1 MDTAKCV
8 AALFD
13 FDGVVMDTESQY
25 TVFWNGVGRKYH
37 PEYEAF
43 GLKIKGQTLDQ
54 IYGKYFQGMDEEQK
68 RITEALDRY
77 ESEMQ
82 YIYVPGVAD
91 FMRELRGRGVK
102 IAIVTSSN
110 EKKMANV
117 YAAHPEL
124 KPLVDC
130 ILTAEQFA
138 RSKPAPDCF
147 LLGAE
152 VFGTVP
158 QNCVVFEDS
167 FHGLEAG
174 NAAGM
179 AVVGLSTTNP
189 EEAIRDKCRTV
200 IPDFRSFTCDDMM
213 KLLK

>member
-1 MDTAKCV
+1 
-8 AALFD
+8 
-13 FDGVVMDTESQY
+13 
-25 TVFWNGVGRKYH
+25 
-37 PEYEAF
+37 
-43 GLKIKGQTLDQ
+43 
-54 IYGKYFQGMDEEQK
+54 MDEEQK

-124 KPLVDC
+124 KPLVDR

>member
-54 IYGKYFQGMDEEQK
+54 IYGRFFQGMEEEQK

-124 KPLVDC
+124 IQLCQKAGRNGQQHGITDLF
-130 ILTAEQFA
+130 QRA
-138 RSKPAPDCF
+138 RSIVVLMVVSLCAFCSGVQDSVRELSRDRQGLDTDSPALPSGACTLTPLFASAGPDV
-147 LLGAE
+147 LL
-152 VFGTVP
+152 
-158 QNCVVFEDS
+158 S
-167 FHGLEAG
+167 
-174 NAAGM
+174 
-179 AVVGLSTTNP
+179 LSRKT
-189 EEAIRDKCRTV
+189 
-200 IPDFRSFTCDDMM
+200 
-213 KLLK
+213 

>member
-1 MDTAKCV
+1 MTKCI

-25 TVFWNGVGRKYH
+25 SIFWNEVGRKYH
-37 PEYEAF
+37 PEYEEF
-43 GLKIKGQTLDQ
+43 GRIIKGQTLCQ
-54 IYGKYFQGMDEEQK
+54 IYDRYFAGMEKEQAE
-68 RITEALDRY
+68 ITEGLNRFEERMNY
-77 ESEMQ
+77 E
-82 YIYVPGVAD
+82 YVPGVVD
-91 FMRELRGRGVK
+91 FMRELHAHGVK

-110 EKKMANV
+110 ELKMASV
-117 YAAHPEL
+117 YAVHPEL
-124 KPLVDC
+124 KQLVDR
-130 ILTAEQFA
+130 ILTAEMFT

-158 QNCVVFEDS
+158 ENCVVFEDS

-179 AVVGLSTTNP
+179 PVVGLSTTNAA
-189 EEAIRDKCRTV
+189 EAIADRCTVV
-200 IPDFRSFTCDDMM
+200 IPDFTGFGYARMM
-213 KLLK
+213 ELLAR